1 MDSDLAQHYSDIAE
15 DDRLTRTPHG
25 RLEFVRTQELVR
37 RVLVTPMAVLDVG
50 GATGVHARWLAADG
64 HSVQLIDPVPRHI
77 EAAASVPGV
86 TARLGDARQ
95 LPVGDGSADAVLLLG
110 PLYHLTESEDRATAL
125 AEARRVLRPGGV
137 LIAAGISRYLSILET
152 GSTGRLDD
160 QLAPSVSAV
169 IASGDYDG
177 HVGFVRTHWH
187 TAEELRAEV
196 RCAGFGDVEVYG
208 VEGPSWPALDHAGL
222 AELPTCCAPR
232 WTVHDCSSGI
242 R

>member
-1 MDSDLAQHYSDIAE
+1 M
-15 DDRLTRTPHG
+15 
-25 RLEFVRTQELVR
+25 
-37 RVLVTPMAVLDVG
+37 
-50 GATGVHARWLAADG
+50 
-64 HSVQLIDPVPRHI
+64 
-77 EAAASVPGV
+77 PGV

-222 AELPTCCAPR
+222 AELPTLLRAALDCARLLERDPLMINTSAHLLAIAR
-232 WTVHDCSSGI
+232 LDQ
-242 R
+242 